1 MRDIL
6 LAEIPD
12 AHVVLSGE
20 TRPVFREHGRFS
32 TTAIRA
38 ALMPVMSVFF
48 DRLGERLKER
58 GFTGSLLILKSSGGV
73 AGVDLAK
80 DHPEELLESGPAGGV
95 AYAAYL
101 SRLTD
106 YDNFIHTDMGGTS
119 FDASIVEHGKGL
131 ITRDYELEW
140 EIPVIV
146 PMLDIHSVGAGGGS
160 IGWVDE
166 GGSLRVGPQS
176 AGSEPGPA
184 CYGRG
189 GTEATITD
197 ANLLLGRLEPS
208 LGGKLEMDRGAAEA
222 AINRIAEQIGLSMLE
237 TAEGMIRISCENMA
251 QAVKMVLVARGR
263 DPRDFVLASFGGAGA
278 MHSAFVAEAMNIP
291 KVIVPA
297 YAGVASAFGATAM
310 DLRQDVEAFMY
321 APLDAVDVEAVN
333 TAYDGLEQEARDLL
347 SKDGVKAE
355 DMSISRSAQMR
366 YVGQT
371 YEVETPIPLGP
382 LSGDSLP
389 EIANGFHEQHMLEY
403 GVSSE
408 EFQPALVS
416 ICVTA
421 TGATVQPPIVAGES
435 ETGESGQK
443 SQREVYFDGKWL
455 ETSVFDGESLSSGN
469 QIAGP
474 AIVEYNDACTVL
486 PPDTQ
491 ATVDDMNNLVIEL
504 VA

>member
-1 MRDIL
+1 
-6 LAEIPD
+6 
-12 AHVVLSGE
+12 
-20 TRPVFREHGRFS
+20 
-32 TTAIRA
+32 
-38 ALMPVMSVFF
+38 
-48 DRLGERLKER
+48 
-58 GFTGSLLILKSSGGV
+58 V

-106 YDNFIHTDMGGTS
+106 YPNFIHTDMGGTS
-119 FDASIVEHGKGL
+119 FDASIVEDGKGL

-146 PMLDIHSVGAGGGS
+146 PMLDIHSIGAGGGS

-166 GGSLRVGPQS
+166 GGSLRVGPRS

-184 CYGRG
+184 CYGSG

-208 LGGKLEMDRGAAEA
+208 LGGKLEMDRNAAET
-222 AINRIAEQIGLSMLE
+222 AINALAQKIGLDPLE

-278 MHSAFVAEAMNIP
+278 MHTAFVAEAMNIP
-291 KVIVPA
+291 KMIVPA

-321 APLDAVDVEAVN
+321 APLAHIDLDEIN
-333 TAYDGLEQEARDLL
+333 GTFDRLEKRAMDLL
-347 SKDGVKAE
+347 AQDGVAAA
-355 DMSISRSAQMR
+355 DVTISRSAQMR

-371 YEVETPIPLGP
+371 YEVETPMPEGRFTA
-382 LSGDSLP
+382 DTLP
-389 EIANGFHEQHMLEY
+389 KLAANFDEQHRLEH
-403 GVSSE
+403 GVSSSDFE
-408 EFQPALVS
+408 PAIVS
-416 ICVTA
+416 LSVTA
-421 TGATVQPPIVAGES
+421 TGATVTPPLFEKAEGSSAEKVKGTRQVYFAGEWA
-435 ETGESGQK
+435 ETEI
-443 SQREVYFDGKWL
+443 
-455 ETSVFDGESLSSGN
+455 FDGEALSSGDK
-469 QIAGP
+469 ITGP
-474 AIVEYNDACTVL
+474 AIVEYNDACAVL
-486 PPDTQ
+486 PPTTH
-491 ATVDDMNNLVIEL
+491 ASVDDMQNLVIEL
-504 VA
+504 GG

>member
-1 MRDIL
+1 
-6 LAEIPD
+6 
-12 AHVVLSGE
+12 
-20 TRPVFREHGRFS
+20 
-32 TTAIRA
+32 
-38 ALMPVMSVFF
+38 
-48 DRLGERLKER
+48 
-58 GFTGSLLILKSSGGV
+58 
-73 AGVDLAK
+73 
-80 DHPEELLESGPAGGV
+80 
-95 AYAAYL
+95 
-101 SRLTD
+101 
-106 YDNFIHTDMGGTS
+106 
-119 FDASIVEHGKGL
+119 
-131 ITRDYELEW
+131 
-140 EIPVIV
+140 
-146 PMLDIHSVGAGGGS
+146 
-160 IGWVDE
+160 
-166 GGSLRVGPQS
+166 
-176 AGSEPGPA
+176 
-184 CYGRG
+184 
-189 GTEATITD
+189 
-197 ANLLLGRLEPS
+197 
-208 LGGKLEMDRGAAEA
+208 MDRGAAEA